1 MSPRVYEFE
10 DENKA
15 INYYKAMLYKIA
27 ENAKAHNRI
36 WYEVTLQSSNLTG
49 KHLVTVHIG
58 VVRSNKDYTI
68 ADSLTDDTEMP

>member
-1 MSPRVYEFE
+1 MSPRVYEFD
-10 DENKA
+10 DEVKA

-27 ENAKAHNRI
+27 DQAKQYNRV

-58 VVRSNKDYTI
+58 VVRKNKDYTI
-68 ADSLTDDTEMP
+68 ADKLTDDTEMP